1 MPENVRNQSQS
12 RHRTYSVGLYNLGI
26 DVNRQ
31 IRSWGFG
38 IMFVAIGHESRNHL
52 LNIRL
57 GRYVLQLWGHR
68 RGFIDD
74 IPARHRP
81 PRVSPNRHKV
91 GFWD

>member
-38 IMFVAIGHESRNHL
+38 IMFVAIGHKSRNHL

-74 IPARHRP
+74 IQVIRSQASIPQ
-81 PRVSPNRHKV
+81 SRHKV